1 MRSMRIARMAGL
13 GALAALF
20 LMAGAAT
27 AHVVK
32 YKTDGVNIEYDAGS
46 TTFSGKVSAGKHAC
60 QANRRVEVLS
70 DAPGVDAV
78 VGSTRTNSAG
88 DWTVNAVNLSSS
100 EYYADAGRKTL
111 KLTVDHRHVCTAV
124 RSQSISAP

>member
-1 MRSMRIARMAGL
+1 MRIARMAGL
-13 GALAALF
+13 GALASL
-20 LMAGAAT
+20 LVLAGAAT

-32 YKTDGVNIEYDAGS
+32 YKTTGVNIEYNAGS
-46 TTFSGKVSAGKHAC
+46 TTFSGEVSAGKQAC
-60 QANRRVEVLS
+60 RANRRVEVLS

-78 VGSTRTNSAG
+78 VGSAHTNSAG
-88 DWTVNAVNLSSS
+88 EWTVNAVNLGPSQ
-100 EYYADAGRKTL
+100 YYADADRKTL

>member
-1 MRSMRIARMAGL
+1 MRLARTAGI
-13 GALAALF
+13 GALVALLAVAGVAA
-20 LMAGAAT
+20 

-32 YKTDGVNIEYDAGS
+32 YKTNGVDIQYNAES
-46 TTFSGKVSAGKHAC
+46 TTFSGKVSANKAACRGK
-60 QANRRVEVLS
+60 RRVEVLS
-70 DAPGVDAV
+70 DAPGVDVV

-88 DWTVNAVNLSSS
+88 EWTVNAVDPAPS
-100 EYYADAGRKTL
+100 EYYADADRKTL